1 MTLNVE
7 DGATARASMG
17 AHNRARFAELFGRDL
32 DMASDAEVQDAF
44 TYNVFPNFS
53 PWGGF
58 QPTVVYRWRPWP
70 DQDHTLMEV
79 RLLGRLKPGETAP
92 VPEMLLLEP
101 HESFAGPLGQLG
113 TVLEQDMVNLPQ
125 VQGGMKAS
133 KNRVV
138 RLSRYQESRIRHFH
152 ETLDK
157 YLAR

>member
-1 MTLNVE
+1 
-7 DGATARASMG
+7 
-17 AHNRARFAELFGRDL
+17 
-32 DMASDAEVQDAF
+32 
-44 TYNVFPNFS
+44 
-53 PWGGF
+53 
-58 QPTVVYRWRPWP
+58 
-70 DQDHTLMEV
+70 MEV
-79 RLLGRLKPGETAP
+79 RLLGRLRPGETAP
-92 VPEMLLLEP
+92 VPEMQWLEP